1 MEKEE
6 ARRWVRGIVWLSWVL
21 WSGVVS
27 KNYNSCGKSRW
38 LTGRQNDYRKRV
50 GYCRRYR

>member
-6 ARRWVRGIVWLSWVL
+6 ARRWVRGIVWLSWAL

-27 KNYNSCGKSRW
+27 KTTTLVES
-38 LTGRQNDYRKRV
+38 RV
-50 GYCRRYR
+50 G